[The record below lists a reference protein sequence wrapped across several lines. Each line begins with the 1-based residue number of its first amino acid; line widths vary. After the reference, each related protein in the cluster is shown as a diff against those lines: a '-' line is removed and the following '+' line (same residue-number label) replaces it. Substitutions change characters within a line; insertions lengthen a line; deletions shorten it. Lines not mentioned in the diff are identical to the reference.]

1 MIDPRHLRTLR
12 ALADHGTVNAA
23 AVALHLTPSAVSQQL
38 TVLAKSTGCTLIE
51 RRGRGVVLTEPARIL
66 LDHADAIL
74 ERYERADAEL
84 RDFRDGTAARFRIC
98 AFPTAIASFVA
109 RAVAQLGTDNP
120 GWRVEVE
127 EAESEEALA
136 LLLDGEADVAVV
148 MIAPNRPVLADP
160 RIVLEPLVVDDYRA
174 VVPAGHRLAGRVE
187 PVDLGELADEPWI
200 QSRRWTSCH
209 EVTAAACAMA
219 GFQPRAA
226 HHTTDF
232 LAAVGM
238 VGAGLGVTVV
248 PEMGLPPIVPH
259 TVRVLSIG
267 QDAPRRRIVAAVRK
281 GSNYSRTVHALR
293 EASASAKEDAAK
305 AAQAVSMSMS
315 LGGE

>member
-1 MIDPRHLRTLR
+1 VIDPRHLRTLR

-38 TVLAKSTGCTLIE
+38 TVLAKTTGCVLIE

-84 RDFRDGTAARFRIC
+84 RDFRAGTAARFRIC
-98 AFPTAIASFVA
+98 AFPTAIAGFVA
-109 RAVAQLGTDNP
+109 RAVARLGADNP
-120 GWRVEVE
+120 GWRVEIE
-127 EAESEEALA
+127 EAESEESLA

-148 MIAPNRPVLADP
+148 MVAPNRPVLADS

-174 VVPAGHRLAGRVE
+174 VVPAGHRLAARAE
-187 PVDLGELADEPWI
+187 PVDLGELAEEPWI

-209 EVTAAACAMA
+209 EVTAAACAAA

-238 VGAGLGVTVV
+238 VAAGLGVTVI
-248 PEMGLPPIVPH
+248 PEMGLPPILPN
-259 TVRVLSIG
+259 TVRVLPIG
-267 QDAPRRRIVAAVRK
+267 PDAPRRRIVAAVRK
-281 GSNYSRTVHALR
+281 GSNYSRTVRALR
-293 EASASAKEDAAK
+293 EASASAKADAAS
-305 AAQAVSMSMS
+305 AAQAVSA
-315 LGGE
+315 GNK

>member
-38 TVLAKSTGCTLIE
+38 TALARSTGCTLIQ

-74 ERYERADAEL
+74 ERYERADADL
-84 RDFRDGTAARFRIC
+84 RDFRDGSAARFRVC
-98 AFPTAIASFVA
+98 AFPTAIAAFVA
-109 RAVAQLGTDNP
+109 NAVARLCEQNP
-120 GWRVEVE
+120 GWRVEIE
-127 EAESEEALA
+127 EAESEESLA
-136 LLLDGEADVAVV
+136 LLLDGDVDVAVV

-174 VVPAGHRLAGRVE
+174 VVPAGHRLAGSAR
-187 PVDLGELADEPWI
+187 PIDLAELTQEPWI
-200 QSRRWTSCH
+200 QSRRWTSCA
-209 EVTAAACAMA
+209 EVIAAACAAA

-226 HHTTDF
+226 HYTTDF

-238 VGAGLGVTVV
+238 VAAGLGVTVV
-248 PEMGLPPIVPH
+248 PELGLPPIIPDSA
-259 TVRVLSIG
+259 RVLPIG
-267 QDAPRRRIVAAVRK
+267 QDAPRRRIAAAMRK
-281 GSNYSRTVHALR
+281 GANYSRAVSALR
-293 EASASAKEDAAK
+293 EASASAKADAARL
-305 AAQAVSMSMS
+305 AQAVS
-315 LGGE
+315 EPVVA

>member
-1 MIDPRHLRTLR
+1 VIDPRHLRTLR

-38 TVLAKSTGCTLIE
+38 TVLAKTTGCTLIE
-51 RRGRGVVLTEPARIL
+51 RRGRGVALTEPARIL
-66 LDHADAIL
+66 LNHADAIL

-98 AFPTAIASFVA
+98 AFPTAIGSFVA
-109 RAVAQLGTDNP
+109 RAVARLGTDNP
-120 GWRVEVE
+120 GWRVEIE
-127 EAESEEALA
+127 EAESEESLA
-136 LLLDGEADVAVV
+136 LLLDGEADIAVV

-160 RIVLEPLVVDDYRA
+160 RVVLEPLVVDDYRA
-174 VVPAGHRLAGRVE
+174 VVPVGHRLAGRVE
-187 PVDLGELADEPWI
+187 PVDLGELAEEPWI

-209 EVTAAACAMA
+209 EVTAAACATA

-226 HHTTDF
+226 HHATDF

-238 VGAGLGVTVV
+238 VAAGLGVTVV

-281 GSNYSRTVHALR
+281 GANYSRTVHALR
-293 EASASAKEDAAK
+293 EASASAKADAAK
-305 AAQAVSMSMS
+305 AAQAVSMGS
-315 LGGE
+315 E